1 MQLSSRAGARWGSP
15 LPQLPARAGLRSGC
29 ADFLAL
35 EDGIQ
40 PGDELTH
47 VERITVEPTAVPT
60 VSSTSLVTPSES
72 SAAAKAP
79 TDSPSPA
86 TARLRPARDEPG
98 GG

>member
-1 MQLSSRAGARWGSP
+1 M
-15 LPQLPARAGLRSGC
+15 PQLPARAGLRGGC

-72 SAAAKAP
+72 SAAAKAQWWEVNIFRNSYR
-79 TDSPSPA
+79 TEVHDKSSA
-86 TARLRPARDEPG
+86 FVVLIL
-98 GG
+98 